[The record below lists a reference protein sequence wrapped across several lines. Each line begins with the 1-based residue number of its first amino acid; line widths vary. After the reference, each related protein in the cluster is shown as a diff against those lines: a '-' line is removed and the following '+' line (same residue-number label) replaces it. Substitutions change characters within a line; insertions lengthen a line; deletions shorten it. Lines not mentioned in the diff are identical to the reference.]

1 MYSPIVTSPKS
12 NCNIYTENYNSII
25 HQLTISHLKEM
36 RDLIII
42 PPILTNVLKA
52 VMTVLQKD
60 ETHI

>member
-25 HQLTISHLKEM
+25 HQFTISHLKEM